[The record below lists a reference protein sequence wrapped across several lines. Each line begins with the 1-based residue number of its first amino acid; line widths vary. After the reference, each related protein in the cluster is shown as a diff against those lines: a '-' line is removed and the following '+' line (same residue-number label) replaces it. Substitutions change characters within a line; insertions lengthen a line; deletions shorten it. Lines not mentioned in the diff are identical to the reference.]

1 MAIPLGFRISVISDF
16 GGLTEISVRNNWYP
30 NHFGTEISV
39 FRTEPHLRAFLPL
52 FGIFSCFFQN
62 KMSETSSSNE
72 IINAQ
77 PVGSQSN
84 HPAPQMTLN
93 DYLAKLNAVSSSQSL
108 AWSFFDKPQNYKDKI
123 ICKVFV
129 LSC

>member
-1 MAIPLGFRISVISDF
+1 
-16 GGLTEISVRNNWYP
+16 
-30 NHFGTEISV
+30 
-39 FRTEPHLRAFLPL
+39 
-52 FGIFSCFFQN
+52 
-62 KMSETSSSNE
+62 MSETSSSNE

-129 LSC
+129 LSCQ